1 MRSSTFAV
9 ALVGSLALASS
20 IVAGPAR
27 AQESQL
33 DSLRAAANS
42 SSGGAAA
49 ALAYGRALRRAG
61 RSGAALSELR
71 RAKVIARSAPA
82 QAEALAAIDWELART
97 YMEQHDLSAARA
109 ACLALGASP
118 RHAADGHACAAEAN
132 LVSQRATEA
141 LAEVSSALAA
151 DPRSYEAKVAEAQA
165 EDLGL
170 DAAKSETAFRQ
181 AIGWRPERV
190 EAHVGLGRLL
200 LKNGAREEGLAELRR
215 AVRLEPNAPDALYEL
230 AMALAPGPESA
241 ALLERATRERPS
253 FSDAWLALGTQELS
267 AGRLAEAKSAA
278 EATARQDAKSVGPH
292 MLLGKVAL
300 ADGRYDDAIKEGETA
315 LKILANSAPAKL
327 LVADADSKKG
337 YLDRALEAYQAA
349 WGLDRGDPTPLVHA
363 SEACHAAGRD
373 TSARAF
379 AMKAS
384 QEFPDWGP
392 GWAALGDALVGQG
405 EKRAARDAYARALSA
420 SGPVDRDSV
429 QKKLGTLR

>member
-1 MRSSTFAV
+1 MRSTTFAV
-9 ALVGSLALASS
+9 ALAGGLALLTSS
-20 IVAGPAR
+20 IVAMRAR

-33 DSLRAAANS
+33 DSLRASANS

-61 RSGAALSELR
+61 RSAAALSELR
-71 RAKVIARSAPA
+71 RARTIAPPQSEVGAT
-82 QAEALAAIDWELART
+82 IDWELART
-97 YMEQHDLSAARA
+97 FLERHDLPAARA
-109 ACLALGASP
+109 ACLALGSRP
-118 RHAADGHACAAEAN
+118 RHAADGHACAAEAS
-132 LVSQRATEA
+132 LASQRATEA
-141 LAEVSSALAA
+141 LGEASSALAA
-151 DPRSYEAKVAEAQA
+151 DPRSYEAKVAEAHA
-165 EDLGL
+165 EDLAL
-170 DAAKSETAFRQ
+170 DPAKSEAAFRE
-181 AIGWRPERV
+181 AIAWRPEGV
-190 EAHVGLGRLL
+190 EAHVGLGRVL
-200 LKNGAREEGLAELRR
+200 LKNGAREDGLAELRR
-215 AVRLEPNAPDALYEL
+215 AVRLDPTAPDPLYEL

-253 FSDAWLALGTQELS
+253 FSDAWLALGTQALS
-267 AGRLAEAKSAA
+267 AGRLAEAKSAG

-300 ADGRYDDAIKEGETA
+300 ADGRYDDAIQEGETA

-327 LVADADSKKG
+327 LVADADAKKG
-337 YLDRALEAYQAA
+337 YVDRALEAYQAA
-349 WGLDRGDPTPLVHA
+349 WGLDRSDPTPLVHA

-379 AMKAS
+379 AVKAS

-405 EKRAARDAYARALSA
+405 EKRAARDAYAKALSA

-429 QKKLGTLR
+429 QKKLATLR